1 MCTAQLSVSSPLSA
15 LNDTPALSPRVGVS
29 ALTEPESLGQPLP
42 EKTIFVMVGE
52 VGGAA
57 RASAGKTRKRRDES
71 IVILI
76 QGYFEGEDSIEC
88 RLLQLSNAVCV
99 VYV

>member
-1 MCTAQLSVSSPLSA
+1 MCTAQLSVLSPLSA

-42 EKTIFVMVGE
+42 EKTIFVIVGE

-57 RASAGKTRKRRDES
+57 RVSAGKTRNRRDES
-71 IVILI
+71 MVTLR
-76 QGYFEGEDSIEC
+76 EG
-88 RLLQLSNAVCV
+88 
-99 VYV
+99 